1 MKGKEQM
8 YYYLYTC
15 NCYNEY
21 DFMDL
26 SKLISNKVY
35 DDFIT
40 ILWKICSII
49 NRMNLKMLKV
59 QFKTDV

>member
-1 MKGKEQM
+1 M
-8 YYYLYTC
+8 YILPYMW
-15 NCYNEY
+15 YNNSNPY
-21 DFMDL
+21 DVIEL

-40 ILWKICSII
+40 IPWKICSII

>member
-1 MKGKEQM
+1 M
-8 YYYLYTC
+8 YILLYMW
-15 NCYNEY
+15 YNNSNPY
-21 DFMDL
+21 DIIEL

-40 ILWKICSII
+40 IPWKICSII

>member
-1 MKGKEQM
+1 M
-8 YYYLYTC
+8 YYYLYIC
-15 NCYNEY
+15 NHYDEY
-21 DFMDL
+21 DFTEL
-26 SKLISNKVY
+26 LKLISNKIY

-40 ILWKICSII
+40 ISWKIYSII

>member
-1 MKGKEQM
+1 M
-8 YYYLYTC
+8 YILLYMW
-15 NCYNEY
+15 YNNSNPY
-21 DFMDL
+21 DIIEL

-40 ILWKICSII
+40 IPWKICFII

>member
-1 MKGKEQM
+1 M

-15 NCYNEY
+15 NRYDEY
-21 DFMDL
+21 DFTEL
-26 SKLISNKVY
+26 SKLISNKVF

-40 ILWKICSII
+40 ISWKICSII
-49 NRMNLKMLKV
+49 NRMNLKMLKM

>member
-15 NCYNEY
+15 NYYNEY
-21 DFMDL
+21 DFTEL

-40 ILWKICSII
+40 IPWKICSII
-49 NRMNLKMLKV
+49 NRMNLKMLKM

>member
-1 MKGKEQM
+1 MW
-8 YYYLYTC
+8 
-15 NCYNEY
+15 YNNSNPY
-21 DFMDL
+21 DIIEL

-35 DDFIT
+35 DDFI
-40 ILWKICSII
+40 IIPWKICSII

>member
-1 MKGKEQM
+1 M
-8 YYYLYTC
+8 YILPYMW
-15 NCYNEY
+15 YNNSNPY
-21 DFMDL
+21 DVIEL

-40 ILWKICSII
+40 IPRKICSII

-59 QFKTDV
+59 QFKTDA